1 MGRKHVGSAD
11 LADWVRKQKE
21 TSGEEKRIAAE
32 RRSREEEKEKAL
44 PEKKGVVEEEAKKG
58 EEKAPLDLDRTKV
71 EAISSPLGP
80 ELPEGVYAH
89 FLLIDIAPPI
99 KYVRGI
105 PQYLEVKQTRTLI
118 GSYVNAHVRLDDQ
131 NTVALKHA
139 KLIYEERD
147 RKREFVIYPIDP
159 ARVSVNGELVS
170 SEGIALKSG
179 DRVKIGS
186 ADLILFHKDLHED

>member
-21 TSGEEKRIAAE
+21 TSGEEKRTGVEE
-32 RRSREEEKEKAL
+32 RQKREEEKAF
-44 PEKKGVVEEEAKKG
+44 PEKKVEEEAKKG
-58 EEKAPLDLDRTKV
+58 EEKVPLDFEKTKV

-80 ELPEGVYAH
+80 ELPDGVYAH

-99 KYVRGI
+99 KYVRGV

-159 ARVSVNGELVS
+159 ARVSVNGEVVS
-170 SEGIALKSG
+170 SEGRVLKSG

-186 ADLILFHKDLHED
+186 ADLILFHKDLQED

>member
-21 TSGEEKRIAAE
+21 TSGEGKRPVAE
-32 RRSREEEKEKAL
+32 ERQKREEEKEKAF
-44 PEKKGVVEEEAKKG
+44 PEKKVEESKKG

-71 EAISSPLGP
+71 EAILPPLGP

-170 SEGIALKSG
+170 SEGRVLKSG

-186 ADLILFHKDLHED
+186 ADLILFHKDLQED

>member
-1 MGRKHVGSAD
+1 MGRKHIGSAD

-21 TSGEEKRIAAE
+21 TPGEDKRTVVEE
-32 RRSREEEKEKAL
+32 RQRREEEKEKAS
-44 PEKKGVVEEEAKKG
+44 PEKKVEEETKKG
-58 EEKAPLDLDRTKV
+58 VEKAPLDLDKTKV

-80 ELPEGVYAH
+80 ELPDGVYAH

-159 ARVSVNGELVS
+159 ARVSVNGEVVP
-170 SEGIALKSG
+170 SEGMVLKSG

-186 ADLILFHKDLHED
+186 ADLILFLKELKED

>member
-21 TSGEEKRIAAE
+21 TSAEEKRTVAE
-32 RRSREEEKEKAL
+32 ERQKKEEEKEKAF
-44 PEKKGVVEEEAKKG
+44 PEKKGEEAKKA
-58 EEKAPLDLDRTKV
+58 EEKAPLDLEKTKV

-99 KYVRGI
+99 KSVRGI

-139 KLIYEERD
+139 KLIYEERN

-159 ARVSVNGELVS
+159 ARVSVNGEVVS
-170 SEGIALKSG
+170 SEGRVLKSG

-186 ADLILFHKDLHED
+186 ADLILFHKKLQDD

>member
-21 TSGEEKRIAAE
+21 TSGEEKRAFVDE
-32 RRSREEEKEKAL
+32 RHKKEEEKEKAF
-44 PEKKGVVEEEAKKG
+44 PEGKVEEEAKKR
-58 EEKAPLDLDRTKV
+58 EEKARLDLEETKV

-80 ELPEGVYAH
+80 QLPEGVYAH

-99 KYVRGI
+99 KSVRGI

-131 NTVALKHA
+131 NTIELKHA

-147 RKREFVIYPIDP
+147 RKREFVIYPIDQ
-159 ARVSVNGELVS
+159 ACVSVNGAMVS
-170 SEGIALKSG
+170 SKGMALKSG

-186 ADLILFHKDLHED
+186 ADLILFHKDLGEN

>member
-1 MGRKHVGSAD
+1 MGRKHIGSAD

-21 TSGEEKRIAAE
+21 TPGEEKRTVVEE
-32 RRSREEEKEKAL
+32 RQRREEEKEKAS
-44 PEKKGVVEEEAKKG
+44 PEKKVEEETKKG
-58 EEKAPLDLDRTKV
+58 VEKAPLDLDKTKV

-80 ELPEGVYAH
+80 ELPDGVYAH

-159 ARVSVNGELVS
+159 ARVSVNGEVVP
-170 SEGIALKSG
+170 SEGMVLKSG

-186 ADLILFHKDLHED
+186 ADLILFLKELKED

>member
-21 TSGEEKRIAAE
+21 TSGEGKRPVAE
-32 RRSREEEKEKAL
+32 ERQKREEEKEKSS
-44 PEKKGVVEEEAKKG
+44 PEKKLEKETKKEEET
-58 EEKAPLDLDRTKV
+58 APLDLEGTKV

-159 ARVSVNGELVS
+159 ARVSVNGEVVS
-170 SEGIALKSG
+170 SEGRVLKSG

-186 ADLILFHKDLHED
+186 ADLILFHKDLLEG